1 MISSVLIGRGSERA
15 SIDAAYQ
22 RARRGTAV
30 TVLVSGEAGIGKSRL
45 VTTATADLPG
55 EPLLLAGGCLE
66 VGANAAPYVP
76 FVAIL
81 RDLVRQLGRAG
92 VDALLP
98 LDGSALAAW
107 LPGLTPAPAGRTR
120 LLEELL
126 TLVSRAAARRPVV
139 LVVEDLHWADASSRE
154 VFVYLARN
162 LTDRPVLLL
171 ATVRTGELASGHP
184 GRQVLAELGR
194 RGDVVRV
201 DLPPLGRPH
210 VAELLAAIGGRTPDP
225 VRSSL
230 IHRRSGGNPLF
241 VEALHATEDF
251 EGNLRTLLLD
261 RVAALPAQAQS
272 LLPVIAV
279 AGTTVSEEQLLTVGE
294 LPEVDLHSALRTLV
308 DHEQLVVRDD
318 GYAIRHDLIREAV
331 YKALLPHDR
340 RRLHRRY
347 ARTVA
352 DPAALAEHWTA
363 AGEPALALPAA
374 LLAADLARQQYAYD
388 EELNLLERALDLW
401 PRVPGAEQLTRTD
414 QVSVHERATAA
425 SFSAGNSAAGMA
437 HGTAAIA
444 GLDPTAEPVRVARL
458 LELRGRLRN
467 RIDSGGRADV
477 EAAVALVP
485 RGVAD
490 DVRGELLAA
499 LAFVAAIDA
508 DFGTCRR
515 AATEALR
522 LGSGRGPALLAL
534 GYAENADG
542 NVQRAS
548 ELYVQSRQEA
558 EAAGDHHTYLT
569 SMQWQTTSMGVAGDF
584 EAVAELARAGQR
596 AAERFGQGRSRGSML
611 AACRTW
617 ALAQLGRWDE
627 AIEVAEEALA
637 DDPPPLYAAAL
648 RSEPR

>member
-22 RARRGTAV
+22 RARRGGAV

-171 ATVRTGELASGHP
+171 ATVPGELASGHP

-331 YKALLPHDR
+331 YKALLPHDDR

-508 DFGTCRR
+508 ISAPAGAPRPRHCGWGAVGDPPCWHLDTPKTRMATSSARPSFTCKAAKRPKPRVTTTRTSPACNGRR
-515 AATEALR
+515 PRWVWPATSR
-522 LGSGRGPALLAL
+522 RWPSWRGPVSGPRSGSA
-534 GYAENADG
+534 
-542 NVQRAS
+542 R
-548 ELYVQSRQEA
+548 
-558 EAAGDHHTYLT
+558 
-569 SMQWQTTSMGVAGDF
+569 VAH
-584 EAVAELARAGQR
+584 
-596 AAERFGQGRSRGSML
+596 
-611 AACRTW
+611 
-617 ALAQLGRWDE
+617 
-627 AIEVAEEALA
+627 EEACWPHAGPGPWHSLVGGTRPSRWRKRRSPMIRHLCT
-637 DDPPPLYAAAL
+637 PPH
-648 RSEPR
+648 